1 MNLLA
6 HDADDGSLYKIT
18 VKKQELI
25 QLLRTEYPDILG
37 DDSNLELL
45 GFIKSMTPEDI
56 DGVILGTLQN
66 QNLEKHIVS
75 IPTIQPLKPTQKRQ
89 PNSPTQ
95 FLEQILTKTLS
106 ITTGKISL
114 TII

>member
-25 QLLRTEYPDILG
+25 QLLRTEFPNTVKYESDSQILA
-37 DDSNLELL
+37 N
-45 GFIKSMTPEDI
+45 IKSMTPEDI

-66 QNLEKHIVS
+66 QNKVDYSVKLMGVMDLGQGVS
-75 IPTIQPLKPTQKRQ
+75 H
-89 PNSPTQ
+89 
-95 FLEQILTKTLS
+95 FDD
-106 ITTGKISL
+106 
-114 TII
+114 

>member
-66 QNLEKHIVS
+66 QNKVDYRVKLMGVMDLGEGVS
-75 IPTIQPLKPTQKRQ
+75 H
-89 PNSPTQ
+89 
-95 FLEQILTKTLS
+95 FDD
-106 ITTGKISL
+106 
-114 TII
+114 

>member
-25 QLLRTEYPDILG
+25 QLLRTEFPNTVKYESDSQILA
-37 DDSNLELL
+37 N
-45 GFIKSMTPEDI
+45 IKSMTPEDI

-66 QNLEKHIVS
+66 QNKVDYSVKLMGVMDLGQRVS
-75 IPTIQPLKPTQKRQ
+75 HFD
-89 PNSPTQ
+89 N
-95 FLEQILTKTLS
+95 
-106 ITTGKISL
+106 
-114 TII
+114 

>member
-18 VKKQELI
+18 VKKHKLFD
-25 QLLRTEYPDILG
+25 LLRTEFPDTLG

-45 GFIKSMTPEDI
+45 SFIKSMTPEDI

-66 QNLEKHIVS
+66 QNKVDYSVKLMGVMNLGQGVS
-75 IPTIQPLKPTQKRQ
+75 H
-89 PNSPTQ
+89 
-95 FLEQILTKTLS
+95 FDD
-106 ITTGKISL
+106 
-114 TII
+114 